1 MENEKT
7 RKQIIKEWL
16 GALYV
21 PTASKSRYDAL
32 IDWLRNYANIRSIN
46 SNDSYKS
53 RYLVL
58 SIETKG
64 NAPWTAFREWR
75 ILSVDFGEIKGNYA
89 MAYIRDEKSENGEPK
104 RINISSPQ
112 YSIII

>member
-32 IDWLRNYANIRSIN
+32 IDWMRYMNIRSIN

-53 RYLVL
+53 RYMVL
-58 SIETKG
+58 SVETKG
-64 NAPWTAFREWR
+64 NAPWIAFREWR
-75 ILSVDFGEIKGNYA
+75 ILYVDFGEIKGNYA